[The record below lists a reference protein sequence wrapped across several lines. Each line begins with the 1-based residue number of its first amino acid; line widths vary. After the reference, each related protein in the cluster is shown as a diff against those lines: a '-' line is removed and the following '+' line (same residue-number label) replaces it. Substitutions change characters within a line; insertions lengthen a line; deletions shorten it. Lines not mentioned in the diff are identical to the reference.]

1 MTTTI
6 RSSNSSKRT
15 GNRRNGTI
23 VAVASILLA
32 TLMMVTN
39 PTPTSHCQW
48 SSLSKSSSSAATTTL
63 RVTLVSAFIVP
74 QTSSS
79 RNSNVLQ
86 IESSGPKSS
95 HPFVVNPS
103 RLQREQYQT
112 TRKIHFE
119 TKPSR
124 VSRALSSTRLFGL
137 LDFLSP
143 YESKIPP
150 ELKDEIYKAEA
161 NTSAARDR
169 GKRIAFYTFF
179 AIVGIAL
186 AVFNGFLTEIRMTGI
201 DGNGLGVVPPEDG
214 SGRVGVEVLVE
225 AGFGWVLA
233 NPIYKFLFT
242 NKIGGGLC
250 ILLGGAS
257 GLLAEAELD
266 TKRLNAEKIYEE
278 LERRREQK
286 MKKSQKQNKKKAA
299 AGKKRRSGKE
309 TKRLSALSEVITV
322 EQDPAT
328 TTSASSDDIEST
340 EKEEV
345 SEPTSSADKEGG
357 GGGLIDKVKGFYE
370 QADSMAA
377 SQALLLNKKLED
389 AGVVDKITDETGL
402 KVIGKD
408 QAEKLQKQQQEQQ
421 QARTEKEKTQ

>member
-1 MTTTI
+1 MY
-6 RSSNSSKRT
+6 
-15 GNRRNGTI
+15 NRNNGT
-23 VAVASILLA
+23 VVVVASTLLA

-39 PTPTSHCQW
+39 PPTS
-48 SSLSKSSSSAATTTL
+48 T
-63 RVTLVSAFIVP
+63 VTSMVSAFMVVP

-79 RNSNVLQ
+79 KNSNLLPT
-86 IESSGPKSS
+86 ESSISS
-95 HPFVVNPS
+95 PAYSFVANPLL
-103 RLQREQYQT
+103 LQGQKYQK
-112 TRKIHFE
+112 TRRSLVTE
-119 TKPSR
+119 S
-124 VSRALSSTRLFGL
+124 SRATSIASTSTQLFGL

-161 NTSAARDR
+161 NTSAAQDR
-169 GKRIAFYTFF
+169 GKRIAFYTIV
-179 AIVGIAL
+179 AIVGVAL

-214 SGRVGVEVLVE
+214 STRVGVEVLVE

-233 NPIYKFLFT
+233 NPVFKFLFT

-250 ILLGGAS
+250 ILFGGAS

-286 MKKSQKQNKKKAA
+286 MKKSQKQNNNQNKKKAT
-299 AGKKRRSGKE
+299 GKKRRSGKE

-322 EQDPAT
+322 EEQPAATVPMDNSKKEDTVVEAT
-328 TTSASSDDIEST
+328 T
-340 EKEEV
+340 EKQEE
-345 SEPTSSADKEGG
+345 SEPTAMSDQA
-357 GGGLIDKVKGFYE
+357 GGLFDKVKGFYE
-370 QADSMAA
+370 KADSMAA

-402 KVIGKD
+402 KVIGKEE
-408 QAEKLQKQQQEQQ
+408 AEKLQSQQQQEQQ
-421 QARTEKEKTQ
+421 QAQTEKEKSQ